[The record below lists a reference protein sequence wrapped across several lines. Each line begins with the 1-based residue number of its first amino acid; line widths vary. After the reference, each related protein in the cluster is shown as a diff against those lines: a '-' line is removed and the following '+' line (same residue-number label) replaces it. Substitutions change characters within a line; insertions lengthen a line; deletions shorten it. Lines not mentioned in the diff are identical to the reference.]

1 MEVNVGFDLNNEQRS
16 DGWKTCITLLEEFY
30 ANTGVLPV
38 STETDRQA
46 LKSELVSGFDETFD
60 LGDALNHVVSGL
72 TKHAVHTPHPGYF
85 GLFNPRPN
93 FPSILADA
101 ITAGLNPQ
109 LAAWSHAP
117 FASEVESLLIREFGK
132 KFGYDSEEMD
142 GVFTSGGAE
151 ANLTAL
157 LAAINFKYPKFAE
170 DGVHALPRKVRIYC
184 SAESHHTIVKSARI
198 CGLGSSSVGYIDVDH
213 KQQMIPAALEQQI
226 AKDKVD
232 GYEPLM
238 IVATTG
244 TTGSGAIDPIH
255 ALAKIAARHNCW
267 IHADAAYG
275 GAVVITEKFKHLLT
289 GIENADSITFDAHK
303 WLSVPM
309 ATSMFLTKHKHI
321 LGQAFRIRT
330 DYMPSDDNEIQDL
343 GSFGHSIQ
351 WSRRFIGLKLYLPL
365 LVFGWR
371 GYEQTILHQ
380 VNLGKMLKEKL
391 IQNDW
396 TVDNETDLPVLCF
409 SDEGSERDPDFATKV
424 AAKIVKSGK
433 AWVST
438 YPTGNRMTIRA
449 CITNYSTS
457 ANELNTLL
465 EALNSARAEARI
477 KTK

>member
-1 MEVNVGFDLNNEQRS
+1 MNFDMNKQQRA
-16 DGWKTCITLLEEFY
+16 DAWRTCITMLEGFY
-30 ANTGVLPV
+30 ANTGALPA
-38 STETDRQA
+38 SAETDRQA
-46 LKSELVSGFDETFD
+46 LKSELVSGFEQTLD
-60 LGDALNHVVSGL
+60 LEEALNHVVGGL

-101 ITAGLNPQ
+101 ITAGFNPQ

-117 FASEVESLLIREFGK
+117 FASEVENLLIREIGK
-132 KFGYDSEEMD
+132 KFGYSVSEMD

-170 DGVHALPRKVRIYC
+170 HGVHALPRKVRIYC
-184 SAESHHTIVKSARI
+184 SAESHHTIVKSARV
-198 CGLGSSSVGYIDVDH
+198 CGLGSSCVSYIDVND
-213 KQQMIPAALEQQI
+213 KQQMIPAVLEQQI
-226 AKDKVD
+226 AKDKAN

-244 TTGSGAIDPIH
+244 TTGSGAIDPVR
-255 ALAKIAARHNCW
+255 ALAQLAARHNCW

-275 GAVVITEKFKHLLT
+275 GAVVMTGKYKHLLE
-289 GIENADSITFDAHK
+289 GIEQADSITFDAHK

-309 ATSMFLTKHKHI
+309 ATSMFLTRHRYI
-321 LGQAFRIRT
+321 LGQTFRIRT

-365 LVFGWR
+365 LVFGWD
-371 GYEQTILHQ
+371 GYEQTIHHQ
-380 VNLGKMLKEKL
+380 IELGKMLKEKL
-391 IQNDW
+391 IQNGW
-396 TVDNETDLPVLCF
+396 TIDNDTDLPVLCF
-409 SDEGSERDPDFATKV
+409 SDEDSAEDPDFATTV
-424 AAKIVKSGK
+424 VSRIVESGK
-433 AWVST
+433 AWIST
-438 YPTGNRMTIRA
+438 YPIGNRITIRA

-457 ANELNTLL
+457 ANELDTLIEL
-465 EALNSARAEARI
+465 LNNAR
-477 KTK
+477 TKGAGYI